1 MVHGESHPSS
11 EGKRDQGDQ
20 EGFENRGQS
29 EPVLKEIGFT
39 AKELSVLRA
48 LVKGWWRTEKPED
61 EEMIDAILKKLSS

>member
-1 MVHGESHPSS
+1 MVQGEHHPSS
-11 EGKRDQGDQ
+11 EAKRDQSDP
-20 EGFENRGQS
+20 EAFENREQS
-29 EPVLKEIGFT
+29 EPILKEIGFT